1 MAIRRSSFR
10 FRLPWSQD
18 EPPSEPSTRPNASTT
33 LPPAT
38 STTNLSTDETPT
50 SNKPPDPTKSTTPGI
65 PTSPTQAGTKNNQHP
80 NTSISPPRPI
90 ATNTS
95 LTGETQIPFQPSNM
109 NSTSTNSPA
118 RPTSQTT
125 TSNPTTPK
133 IGQKPPFRPAGTAP
147 SPKNRASRNESQS
160 SSPLQATNKSRIL
173 SPLASP
179 SDTSTKSRL
188 SQSLSSSRLTP
199 QSPATTP
206 TSSPARKAPQVLST
220 KASQESSDS
229 PSVVKTQMQEKNQ
242 AATLPSSPPKSLQE
256 ISGPSSK
263 STQAQSTILDKKEPT
278 EQMKLQT
285 KEVTM
290 SDAVSE
296 AKVSFTDK
304 TMQPTEVLV
313 LKSTMTGTTEGPSEK
328 SRSSSIT
335 GESKLLKESASNIQ
349 EIKEMDHEA
358 IGKDY
363 GAGEQVQQKQA
374 YMVKQEEATKDHSLV
389 NPVPKGR
396 QTRASASQTRNKII
410 STGSSQKTA
419 VYSEPHIPLHKE
431 IKDNIS
437 KVLNRVAVGGGK
449 QETAG
454 KTPVNVITLAGDNRG
469 ASMQLGSDS
478 STKGGRIH
486 IHRGYKINPDES
498 ADATTD
504 GEGRRSKDAQAI
516 EDQTVAAYVNCN
528 VQGINNS
535 ISYNSSITER
545 NPGVHMSI
553 PRVPSE
559 PVHSTRL
566 FEAHKAEFSV
576 TPARTI
582 KRRCLRGLF
591 LESSDSDPDK
601 PRRHG
606 CRVGCNDKKKITR

>member
-1 MAIRRSSFR
+1 MAIRRSSFL

-18 EPPSEPSTRPNASTT
+18 EPSTRPIASTT
-33 LPPAT
+33 LLPAT

-50 SNKPPDPTKSTTPGI
+50 SNKPPDPTKNTTPGI
-65 PTSPTQAGTKNNQHP
+65 PTSPTQAGTKSNQHP

-90 ATNTS
+90 ATSTS

-118 RPTSQTT
+118 RPKSQTT

-133 IGQKPPFRPAGTAP
+133 ISQKPPFRPAGTAP

-160 SSPLQATNKSRIL
+160 SSSHQATNKSRIL

-199 QSPATTP
+199 QSPATTS

-263 STQAQSTILDKKEPT
+263 SPQAQSTILDKKEPT

-304 TMQPTEVLV
+304 TMQPTEVSV

-328 SRSSSIT
+328 SRSSSIS

-389 NPVPKGR
+389 NPVSKGR

-478 STKGGRIH
+478 STKGGRIY

-504 GEGRRSKDAQAI
+504 GEGRRSKDEQSI
-516 EDQTVAAYVNCN
+516 DDQTVAAYVNCN

-545 NPGVHMSI
+545 NPGVRMSI

-566 FEAHKAEFSV
+566 FDAHKAEFSF

-606 CRVGCNDKKKITR
+606 CRFGCNDKKK